1 MYVIVCAYVRIIR
14 SIQMCGE
21 ALAQGVDW
29 ARLFQQ
35 RHDGCTMFNCV
46 VFRRRFNQLYQP
58 NWQPP
63 VYCDPIAEICIIFI
77 EYEYLLHLVKC
88 SMTK

>member
-21 ALAQGVDW
+21 ALAQRVDW

-35 RHDGCTMFNCV
+35 RHDGCTMFNIFV
-46 VFRRRFNQLYQP
+46 VFNHSGVDSTNYISPIGSPLYI
-58 NWQPP
+58 
-63 VYCDPIAEICIIFI
+63 VI
-77 EYEYLLHLVKC
+77 L
-88 SMTK
+88 